1 MYSFMHLILHIVQQI
16 HIYLTK
22 ITLFSKKSRKT
33 LKKFI
38 FFICVLNF
46 IHILC
51 SRREDKN
58 LYLMCFSQQNAT
70 KNNRIAFFFVILLDQ
85 GE

>member
-1 MYSFMHLILHIVQQI
+1 MYSFMHLILHIVQQM

-46 IHILC
+46 IHILAAV
-51 SRREDKN
+51 EK
-58 LYLMCFSQQNAT
+58 T
-70 KNNRIAFFFVILLDQ
+70 KIFI
-85 GE
+85 

>member
-1 MYSFMHLILHIVQQI
+1 MQPMYFSMHFILHIAQQM

-22 ITLFSKKSRKT
+22 ITLFSKKSRKS

-46 IHILC
+46 IHIFAAV
-51 SRREDKN
+51 EK
-58 LYLMCFSQQNAT
+58 T
-70 KNNRIAFFFVILLDQ
+70 KIFI
-85 GE
+85 

>member
-1 MYSFMHLILHIVQQI
+1 MYSFMHLILHIVQQM

-38 FFICVLNF
+38 FFYLRIK
-46 IHILC
+46 IYTYIC

-70 KNNRIAFFFVILLDQ
+70 KNNRIAFFFVILLD
-85 GE
+85 

>member
-1 MYSFMHLILHIVQQI
+1 MYSFMHLILHIVQQM

-22 ITLFSKKSRKT
+22 ITLSSKKSRKT

-46 IHILC
+46 IHIFAAV
-51 SRREDKN
+51 EK
-58 LYLMCFSQQNAT
+58 T
-70 KNNRIAFFFVILLDQ
+70 KIFI
-85 GE
+85 

>member
-1 MYSFMHLILHIVQQI
+1 MYSFMHLILHIVQQM

-46 IHILC
+46 IHIFAAA
-51 SRREDKN
+51 EK
-58 LYLMCFSQQNAT
+58 T
-70 KNNRIAFFFVILLDQ
+70 KIFI
-85 GE
+85 

>member
-1 MYSFMHLILHIVQQI
+1 MYSFMHLILHIVQQM

-46 IHILC
+46 IHI
-51 SRREDKN
+51 SAAVEK
-58 LYLMCFSQQNAT
+58 T
-70 KNNRIAFFFVILLDQ
+70 KIFI
-85 GE
+85 

>member
-1 MYSFMHLILHIVQQI
+1 MYSFMHLILHIVQQM

-33 LKKFI
+33 LKNHLFYLRIKFYTYI
-38 FFICVLNF
+38 
-46 IHILC
+46 C